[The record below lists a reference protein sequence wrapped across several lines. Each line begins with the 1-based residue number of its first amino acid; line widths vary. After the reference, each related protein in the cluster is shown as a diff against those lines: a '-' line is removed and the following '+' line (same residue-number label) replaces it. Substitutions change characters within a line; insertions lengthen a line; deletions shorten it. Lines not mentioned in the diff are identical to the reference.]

1 MSLQA
6 NDDEE
11 EKVDRDVKRMGMWR
25 RKIRGRGPKVLE
37 INCKLSHGEKPFLRM
52 TLFDICVYH
61 RMNTNG
67 YISTAC
73 IFHIQQ
79 NYIFIIYETQQAKTV
94 YFHASAN
101 LEIWDIY
108 IYIYIYIYILST
120 ARTKYCM
127 YVYIYIYIYI
137 YMCVFVCTLRCISI
151 N

>member
-25 RKIRGRGPKVLE
+25 RRIRGRGPKVLE

-79 NYIFIIYETQQAKTV
+79 NYIFSIYETQQAKTV

-101 LEIWDIY
+101 LDIY
-108 IYIYIYIYILST
+108 IYIYIYIYTNCQQPEKKIN
-120 ARTKYCM
+120 
-127 YVYIYIYIYI
+127 IYIYIYI
-137 YMCVFVCTLRCISI
+137 YFFFMCVCVYT
-151 N
+151 